1 MVLVVWTAVGRT
13 TTLKRALV
21 SKILKSNFTRFV
33 FEKFEVFC
41 ITVISCDPLP
51 VYVHAHIN
59 STMTSYDTR
68 VLVTCDAGHL
78 LADNST
84 HVVVTCGSD
93 AEWSEVPHD
102 CTGSRK
108 QKTTNTQRIVQTCR
122 FCRDHLRTSSRC
134 WERDAFQQHEPVA
147 RGNRQLQL
155 FRQAPLL
162 GRISGEDDRVFG

>member
-1 MVLVVWTAVGRT
+1 M
-13 TTLKRALV
+13 KRALV

-108 QKTTNTQRIVQTCR
+108 QKTTNTQRIVQHVDFAEIICGPHPDVGNATR
-122 FCRDHLRTSSRC
+122 FNSTNLSLGATANFSCFDRHRFSDGFQEKTIACLAAAQ
-134 WERDAFQQHEPVA
+134 WDDVEDACYSE
-147 RGNRQLQL
+147 
-155 FRQAPLL
+155 
-162 GRISGEDDRVFG
+162 